1 MFDKWK
7 RWSLWSLILIGG
19 LAYADITLSPGIEIW
34 NQQRG
39 SGSLSVGYSP
49 DSLRDLHI
57 FYEGHRGRSIG
68 GLTYNIW
75 PLRESDFKFNFGA
88 AYWDGLIYDDI
99 GTHWN
104 FVLEPEYKINRNL
117 SVLLTHYSHGAGFGI
132 AKEKDNKGIN
142 LLKVRIRY

>member
-1 MFDKWK
+1 MFYKWK
-7 RWSLWSLILIGG
+7 RWSLWSLIFIVGV
-19 LAYADITLSPGIEIW
+19 ASAEVTISTGIEIW
-34 NQQRG
+34 NENRG
-39 SGSLSVGYSP
+39 SGSIGLGYHWN
-49 DSLRDLHI
+49 RFHI
-57 FYEGHRGRSIG
+57 YSEWHRGRTIIG
-68 GLTYNIW
+68 STYDIW
-75 PLRESDFKFNFGA
+75 PVDNSDFSFNFGG

-117 SVLLTHYSHGAGFGI
+117 SILLTHYSHGAGFGI